1 MIVLGDI
8 SGIQTYLFD
17 VAEAGGGQA
26 RRLRARSFF
35 MQLLAE
41 VAALRTLRALGW
53 PSDEAHFPLCG
64 AGKFLLR
71 GASSPAVDEIL
82 AREQR
87 AINDWLFKRTR
98 AELRLTLAW
107 ADSTT

>member
-8 SGIQTYLFD
+8 SGIQGYLFD

-35 MQLLAE
+35 IQLLAE
-41 VAALRTLRALGW
+41 AAALRVLRALDW
-53 PSDEAHFPLCG
+53 PIDSDHFVLSG

-71 GASSPAVDEIL
+71 GPRSPQIDKQLESVEQEMGTWL
-82 AREQR
+82 LKEARG
-87 AINDWLFKRTR
+87 
-98 AELRLTLAW
+98 ELRVSLV
-107 ADSTT
+107 